1 MRGGATMRSFGL
13 ALGFLLLGVLL
24 GGCAFFTIDQRATE
38 GPTAQD
44 VWKERFQLVNGRG
57 PSFSETQDFEEQ
69 MDGQVREFLMKNSEV
84 ANSYRVT
91 NLRIFRQVT
100 VGMTKEEVTLLLG
113 KPQDVTDDAARM
125 EVLARRWWPSV
136 KPNAKEAWVYP
147 GGWTLYFDGD
157 ALTEMT
163 RYHRAFLHP

>member
-1 MRGGATMRSFGL
+1 MRSFGL
-13 ALGFLLLGVLL
+13 AVGALFLGIVLS
-24 GGCAFFTIDQRATE
+24 GCAFFTIDQRATA

-44 VWKERFQLVNGRG
+44 VWKERFQLANGRG
-57 PSFSETQDFEEQ
+57 PSFSETQGFEDQ
-69 MDGQVREFLMKNSEV
+69 LDAQVQEFLRRNAEA
-84 ANSYRVT
+84 ANSYRVS
-91 NLRIFRQVT
+91 NLRLFRQVM

-125 EVLARRWWPSV
+125 EGLARRWWPTV

-147 GGWTLYFDGD
+147 AGWTLYFDGNTVTD
-157 ALTEMT
+157 MT

>member
-1 MRGGATMRSFGL
+1 MRSFGL
-13 ALGFLLLGVLL
+13 AVGALVLGIVLS
-24 GGCAFFTIDQRATE
+24 GCAFFTIDQRATE

-44 VWKERFQLVNGRG
+44 VWKERFQLGNGRG
-57 PSFSETQDFEEQ
+57 PSFSETQGFEDQ
-69 MDGQVREFLMKNSEV
+69 MDAQVQEFLRKNPEV

-91 NLRIFRQVT
+91 NLRLSRQVA

-125 EVLARRWWPSV
+125 EGLARRWWPTV

-147 GGWTLYFDGD
+147 AGWTLYFDGNTVTD
-157 ALTEMT
+157 MT

>member
-1 MRGGATMRSFGL
+1 MRSFGL
-13 ALGFLLLGVLL
+13 AVGALFLGIVL

-57 PSFSETQDFEEQ
+57 PSFSETQGFEEQ

-91 NLRIFRQVT
+91 NLRIFRQVM

-113 KPQDVTDDAARM
+113 
-125 EVLARRWWPSV
+125 
-136 KPNAKEAWVYP
+136 
-147 GGWTLYFDGD
+147 
-157 ALTEMT
+157 
-163 RYHRAFLHP
+163 